1 MKPINF
7 FNGSML
13 PKGLLIPLFSSFIL
27 FFISLTTS
35 CNKHA
40 DNAKAQEGERNAL
53 MQGSDGATLVS
64 DITINASNLGAIP
77 NDGKDDTKAI
87 QKAIDSVEAKG
98 GGTVSLN
105 DGDYDV
111 NPDTSIWLKSNV
123 TLAMTSNA
131 RLIAKA
137 SANERYSIIKIRNV
151 HDARVLGG
159 KIVGDRDIHL
169 DSIGQWGYGINIGGS
184 TNIRVV
190 NTLISK
196 CWGDGVIIAQVNGIT
211 SSNITIKGITSKYN
225 RRQAIS
231 VINVNGLLIDSC
243 HLFNTGG
250 HKPED
255 GIDIE
260 PDVTA
265 GVVNIAENITITNCD
280 IFSNMG
286 DGIEINEQGDNIV
299 RDVTIQ
305 NNKIHA
311 NAYSG
316 YFQNANRV
324 TFTNNWLWDNKND
337 SDTAHVVLCT
347 NSVFK
352 PNIYSA
358 P

>member
-13 PKGLLIPLFSSFIL
+13 PKGLLIPLFSSLIL

-35 CNKHA
+35 CNKYG
-40 DNAKAQEGERNAL
+40 DNGEAQEGNRNAL
-53 MQGSDGATLVS
+53 LRESNGTTLVS
-64 DITINASNLGAIP
+64 NISINASNLGAIP

-131 RLIAKA
+131 RLLAKA

-169 DSIGQWGYGINIGGS
+169 DTIGEHGFGINIGGS

-196 CWGDGVIIAQVNGIT
+196 CWGDGVIIGQVNGIT
-211 SSNITIKGITSKYN
+211 SSNITLKGITSKNN

-231 VINVNGLLIDSC
+231 VINVDGVLIDSC
-243 HLFNTGG
+243 HLFNTDGTAP
-250 HKPED
+250 KD

-265 GVVNIAENITITNCD
+265 GVVNIAENITITHCD
-280 IFSNMG
+280 IFSNVG
-286 DGIEINEQGDNIV
+286 SGIEINERGDNIV

-305 NNKIHA
+305 YNTIHA

-324 TFTNNWLWDNKND
+324 TFTNNWLWDNKYDNNR
-337 SDTAHVVLCT
+337 AHTVLCT
-347 NSVFK
+347 NSVFE
-352 PNIYSA
+352 PNTYSA